1 MRRPYEA
8 PEIIDL
14 GSVRD
19 LTQANIIGSA
29 PDNLTVLQLGSVSIP
44 GDSYS

>member
-1 MRRPYEA
+1 MRQPYE
-8 PEIIDL
+8 PPDIVDL

-19 LTQANIIGSA
+19 LTQANFIGRT
-29 PDNLTVLQLGSVSIP
+29 PDNLTVLQIGPISIP